1 MKRLVLF
8 WMTILTLGL
17 LGCSNN
23 VDNQSTQNSTPSNN
37 SEESSISITDFSD
50 RTITFDNETKNIIA
64 LGNGEVDIIYALGGE
79 VVGRPTTK
87 GPALLKEV
95 DNIAEVGSAHGI
107 DLEKITSLRP
117 DVVLGNHP
125 MNQKD
130 IASIESIGAQMLL
143 TSANSIDDVKM
154 QIQLFGNI
162 LQEEDKSKEIIDLID
177 EKITT
182 IESNRQGEKNRVLLV
197 YGAPGSNMAALP
209 NSLSGNI
216 LELAGGINIASD
228 YPKLDNYPQYAQL
241 NAERIIESNPHLI
254 LFMGHGNP
262 EVVKEDFIK
271 EMKQNAGWSKLEAVK
286 NNRFEVLPP
295 DLFGTNPGTRVV
307 EALDYLNELFQEM
320 ES

>member
-1 MKRLVLF
+1 MKHLVF
-8 WMTILTLGL
+8 FGITILTLGL

-23 VDNQSTQNSTPSNN
+23 ASNQSAQNSTSSITP
-37 SEESSISITDFSD
+37 EESSISITDFSD
-50 RTITFDNETKNIIA
+50 RTITFDNGPKNIIA

-79 VVGRPTTK
+79 VVGRPTTN

-125 MNQKD
+125 MNLKD
-130 IASIESIGAQMLL
+130 IPSIESIGAQMVL

-154 QIQLFGNI
+154 QIQLFGDI
-162 LQEEDKSKEIIDLID
+162 LNKEEKSREIVDLID
-177 EKITT
+177 EKVTT
-182 IESNRQGEKNRVLLV
+182 IASNRQGKKNRVLLV

-216 LELAGGINIASD
+216 LELAGGVNIASD

-241 NAERIIESNPHLI
+241 NAERIIESNPHMI

-262 EVVKEDFIK
+262 EVVKENFLK
-271 EMKQNAGWSKLEAVK
+271 EMKQNAGWSKLDAVK
-286 NNRFEVLPP
+286 NERFEILPP
-295 DLFGTNPGTRVV
+295 DLFGTNPGTRVI